1 MRAQRTLDGRFEYLG
16 AAVVSHRNIISGPG
30 ETRSFG
36 SNPMSNEAGV
46 PLGFHFGRTIVP
58 HEVMGGQVASE
69 VKEKSPHRF
78 ATRGWFGRSEITE
91 ISRGCDRRPVG
102 SYLEAA

>member
-69 VKEKSPHRF
+69 VKEKSPHWIK
-78 ATRGWFGRSEITE
+78 TRGGFGCSGITK
-91 ISRGCDRRPVG
+91 ICRGCDG
-102 SYLEAA
+102 